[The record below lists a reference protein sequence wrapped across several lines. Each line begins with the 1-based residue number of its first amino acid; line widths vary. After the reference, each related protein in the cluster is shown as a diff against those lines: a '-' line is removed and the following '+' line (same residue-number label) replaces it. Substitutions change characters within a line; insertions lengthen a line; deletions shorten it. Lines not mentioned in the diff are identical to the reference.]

1 MSQSFEK
8 SQIFQANP
16 DLILELINN
25 FEAYKSFLPGCL
37 ESKKLSEDSEKNIRG
52 LLVFGFLNQT
62 YEFES
67 VNKTDGYH
75 VQIEQVIGPFSKF
88 SATWTLQSLESEVT
102 NVLFQASFQ
111 LPFFLQIFARQG
123 VIDSMGE
130 RFLNAFAEQLRK

>member
-1 MSQSFEK
+1 MAQNFERSQN
-8 SQIFQANP
+8 FQSDP
-16 DLILELINN
+16 ESILALINN
-25 FEAYKSFLPGCL
+25 FEAYKIFLPGCL
-37 ESKKLSEDSEKNIRG
+37 ESKKLSEDSKKNIRG

-67 VNKTDGYH
+67 VNQTDGYH
-75 VQIEQVIGPFSKF
+75 VKIEQVTGPFSKF
-88 SATWTLQSLESEVT
+88 SATWTLQPLESKET

-130 RFLNAFAEQLRK
+130 KFLNAFAEQLRK

>member
-1 MSQSFEK
+1 MVQNFERSQN
-8 SQIFQANP
+8 FQSDP
-16 DLILELINN
+16 ESILALINN
-25 FEAYKSFLPGCL
+25 FEAYKNFLPGCL
-37 ESKKLSEDSEKNIRG
+37 ESKKLSEDSKKNIRG

-67 VNKTDGYH
+67 VNQTDGYH
-75 VQIEQVIGPFSKF
+75 VKIEQVTGPFSKF
-88 SATWTLQSLESEVT
+88 SATWTLQSIELEET

-123 VIDSMGE
+123 VVDSMGE